1 MLNFSNLNDIEFE
14 YLCKDI
20 MSKILGVELQRFAHG
35 RDGGI
40 DLTDNVFTKNNIVQ
54 VKHYIKTDISGFLSS
69 LRKEISK
76 VEELNPKKYYICCSK
91 ELTPQNKKDI
101 YGMFSDYMDS
111 TANIVTLIEIND
123 FLEQAENADVLHK
136 HFKLWIEST
145 NILTDIYTN
154 DICIDSD
161 ALLSDIEDSVQM
173 FVKTSA
179 YDHALK
185 CLEKNNVLIVIG
197 NPGVGKTITSKMLI
211 LHYASLGYR
220 VRYTTDGADL
230 SALKKALTQ
239 SSEAKEVILL
249 DDCFG
254 QAYFSMKETQENELL
269 TLIKHIKR
277 YSNKILIMN
286 SRVTI
291 YQEAKERTPNLVKS
305 LDRKEYKAFV
315 LDMDNISSVEK
326 AKIFYNHLYFSDV
339 PQEYRKNIRWNKNY
353 RRIVMHPN
361 YNPRIMEFVCNQR
374 QLEAI
379 EPHNYTDFIIQ
390 CLQNPEQMWKN
401 EYERRIKN
409 TDRILLTTLYSLTNT
424 MVSIDMVKKC
434 YEHRISR
441 MVDVDVSINHFEQS
455 VNRLLGSMIK
465 IVDVEGVKMLSAA
478 NPSVNDFI
486 CAHLEK
492 NEPEKNVVLET
503 SITLYQLKRLMSD
516 ERYEEKV
523 KQIFDDESILS
534 YEFECDEQKTDFI
547 VYYCATNKIKNKKYL
562 SYIEAFITDIH
573 SLDIMEEYLLSAAIV
588 LDKLLEKD
596 ICLFYGVSNIVS
608 NLNTLKSILMKLDF
622 YEIVGFIKKIDY
634 LFKGM
639 LRLEYIEMVQESL
652 VEIITDY
659 CVDVPAASYDV
670 DVSSII
676 DSHMIEREFGAEL
689 DTDAVAV
696 EVDEEVKCLVQEEI
710 FEFMDGLPMDLRID
724 YESFSKDLIDVS
736 GSSSLVDNY
745 LRYDDYYDD
754 YETYRERRLDSEE
767 VDYIFER

>member
-1 MLNFSNLNDIEFE
+1 MLNFTNLNDIEFE

-20 MSKILGVELQRFAHG
+20 MSKMLGVELQRFASG

-40 DLTDNVFTKNNIVQ
+40 DLTDNVFAKYIIVQ
-54 VKHYIKTDISGFLSS
+54 VKHYIKTDISGLLSS
-69 LRKEISK
+69 LRKEIPK
-76 VEELNPKKYYICCSK
+76 VEWIKPKKYYICCSK

-101 YGMFSDYMDS
+101 YEMFSDYMDS
-111 TANIVTLIEIND
+111 MANIVTLIEIND

-361 YNPRIMEFVCNQR
+361 YNPRIIEFVCNQR

-424 MVSIDMVKKC
+424 MVSIDIVKKC

-441 MVDVDVSINHFEQS
+441 IADVDVSINHFEQS

-492 NEPEKNVVLET
+492 NEPEKNTVLET

-634 LFKGM
+634 LFKGR
-639 LRLEYIEMVQESL
+639 LRLKYIEMVQESL

-745 LRYDDYYDD
+745 LQYDDYYDD
-754 YETYRERRLDSEE
+754 YKTYRERRLDSEE

>member
-1 MLNFSNLNDIEFE
+1 MLNFTNLNDIEFE

-20 MSKILGVELQRFAHG
+20 MSKMLGVELQRFAPG
-35 RDGGI
+35 RDGGV
-40 DLTDNVFTKNNIVQ
+40 DLADNVFTKNIVVQ
-54 VKHYIKTDISGFLSS
+54 VKHYIKTDISGLLSS
-69 LRKEISK
+69 LRKEIPK
-76 VEELNPKKYYICCSK
+76 VEEAKPKKYYICCSK

-101 YGMFSDYMDS
+101 YEMFSDYMDS

-179 YDHALK
+179 YDYALK
-185 CLEKNNVLIVIG
+185 CLEKNNVLIIIG

-269 TLIKHIKR
+269 ALIKHIKGC
-277 YSNKILIMN
+277 SNKVLIMN

-305 LDRKEYKAFV
+305 FDRKEYKAFV

-326 AKIFYNHLYFSDV
+326 AKIFYNHMFFSNV
-339 PQEYRKNIRWNKNY
+339 PQEYRENIRWNKNY
-353 RRIVMHPN
+353 RKIVMHPN
-361 YNPRIMEFVCNQR
+361 YNPRIIEFVCSQR
-374 QLEAI
+374 QLAAL

-409 TDRILLTTLYSLTNT
+409 IDRILLTTLYSLTNT

-434 YEHRISR
+434 YEYRISR
-441 MVDVDVSINHFEQS
+441 IADVDVSINHFEQS
-455 VNRLLGSMIK
+455 VNRLLNSMIK
-465 IVDVEGVKMLSAA
+465 IVDVEGIKMLSVA

-492 NEPEKNVVLET
+492 NEPEKNAVLET

-516 ERYEEKV
+516 DRYEERV
-523 KQIFDDESILS
+523 KQIFADESILS
-534 YEFECDEQKTDFI
+534 YEFESDEQKTDFI
-547 VYYCATNKIKNKKYL
+547 VYYCVTNKIKNKKYL
-562 SYIEAFITDIH
+562 PYIEAFITDIH
-573 SLDIMEEYLLSAAIV
+573 PLDIMEEYLLSAVTV
-588 LDKLLEKD
+588 LDKLFEKD

-608 NLNTLKSILMKLDF
+608 ELSTLKSILMKLDF
-622 YEIVGFIKKIDY
+622 DEIVGFIKKIDY
-634 LFKGM
+634 LFKGRG
-639 LRLEYIEMVQESL
+639 RLEYIEMVKDVLEET
-652 VEIITDY
+652 VADY
-659 CVDVPAASYDV
+659 CVDVPVSSYDI

-676 DSHMIEREFGAEL
+676 DEHMIEHEFGAEV
-689 DTDAVAV
+689 DIDAVVADI
-696 EVDEEVKCLVQEEI
+696 EDEVKCLVQEEI
-710 FEFMDGLPMDLRID
+710 YEFIDELPMDLRID
-724 YESFSKDLIDVS
+724 YKVFSKELIDVS
-736 GSSSLVDNY
+736 GSSSIVDNY
-745 LRYDDYYDD
+745 LRYDDYDDD
-754 YETYRERRLDSEE
+754 YETYRERRADSQE

>member
-54 VKHYIKTDISGFLSS
+54 VKHYIKTDISGLLSS